1 MVHLPDTDA
10 VPVIRADFSDDALW
24 AQLREEISEETEEGF
39 LANVEFVEDRT
50 LVGLDV
56 PELVRA
62 FPHAYPNRYHHPVV
76 FVVDAVTVSSP
87 EHPILAIGLNER
99 DAAEPF
105 RVVPR
110 ELHSIENN
118 LSIANMDFFEFA
130 EEAHRNDGVF
140 RGFP

>member
-1 MVHLPDTDA
+1 MVHLPDTDG

-24 AQLREEISEETEEGF
+24 AQLQAEISEETEEGF
-39 LANVEFVEDRT
+39 LADVEFVEDRT

-56 PELVRA
+56 PELARA
-62 FPHAYPNRYHHPVV
+62 FSRAHFDEYEHAVL

-87 EHPILAIGLNER
+87 EHPILVIGLDEE

-110 ELHSIENN
+110 SLHSVENN
-118 LSIANMDFFEFA
+118 LSLANMDFVEFA

-140 RGFP
+140 RGFS